1 LIVEYELAGNGL
13 WLKRMNAGNKQH
25 KFIKQ
30 YEIGVFQQLPDCLVC
45 KCRLIHTCTGTY
57 SFVAESGRRFAMTDL
72 EGSFV
77 TNIDSLAAHYAKP
90 TERLLKKRLDHV
102 NAVGR
107 AFIAASPFLVLAT
120 GSREGL
126 DCSPKGDRPG
136 FVEVADDGRTLLIP
150 DRRGNNLIDGL
161 RNLVEDS
168 RIGLIFFVPGVNET
182 YRVNG
187 RARISSD
194 ADLRHRFAVN
204 GKEPTTVMVVTVE
217 QAFAHCPKALVRS
230 DLWKAASAGRPKGV
244 PTLGDF
250 VAARDPG
257 INSAA
262 FDAAYSQR
270 IPKELY

>member
-1 LIVEYELAGNGL
+1 
-13 WLKRMNAGNKQH
+13 
-25 KFIKQ
+25 
-30 YEIGVFQQLPDCLVC
+30 
-45 KCRLIHTCTGTY
+45 
-57 SFVAESGRRFAMTDL
+57 MTDL
-72 EGSFV
+72 DGSFV
-77 TNIDSLAAHYAKP
+77 TNIDSLAAQYAKP

-102 NAVGR
+102 SALGR

-136 FVEVADDGRTLLIP
+136 FVEVADDARTVLIP

-161 RNLVEDS
+161 RNLVEDP

-194 ADLRHRFAVN
+194 ADLRRRFAVK
-204 GKEPTTVMVVTVE
+204 GKEPATVLVVTVE
-217 QAFAHCPKALVRS
+217 QAFEHCPKALVRS
-230 DLWKAASAGRPKGV
+230 HLWKAASGGRPQGV

-250 VAARDPG
+250 IDGRGLGFPH
-257 INSAA
+257 
-262 FDAAYSQR
+262 
-270 IPKELY
+270 